1 MRSTLLAL
9 SLAALTIVAVATRA
23 TAQDTKTARGTVSA
37 MSGTSLTVTVAGTA
51 MNFMVDDKTVV
62 EARGAGTAAN
72 KASAAGKAGPK
83 LGEVVKDAH
92 AAKIPVLVF
101 DSGLQDESLI
111 VSLSSGARTMPST
124 FLTMKSC
131 MTLIW
136 PSRSSSSNGPFQR
149 ISMLP
154 SSFAAFSA
162 PAWTDFQN
170 SCVVPFGI
178 TANANFLS
186 DVPTTPCPAGRGT
199 GVVANSGLPLGV
211 DEESPQPNGVSSNK
225 LVAKKRHVIL

>member
-83 LGEVVKDAH
+83 LGEVVKTGQSVEVSYREMGSAMHATKVRAISASAAAPPSMAKDATGKVT
-92 AAKIPVLVF
+92 A
-101 DSGLQDESLI
+101 
-111 VSLSSGARTMPST
+111 VSAT
-124 FLTMKSC
+124 
-131 MTLIW
+131 
-136 PSRSSSSNGPFQR
+136 
-149 ISMLP
+149 
-154 SSFAAFSA
+154 
-162 PAWTDFQN
+162 
-170 SCVVPFGI
+170 
-178 TANANFLS
+178 
-186 DVPTTPCPAGRGT
+186 
-199 GVVANSGLPLGV
+199 
-211 DEESPQPNGVSSNK
+211 
-225 LVAKKRHVIL
+225 